1 MLKLKIF
8 SVGKTK
14 EDWLER
20 AIDEY
25 LKRLQK
31 IVHVECIWAKTD
43 AQLLE
48 LIEKEPLVIYCDSE
62 GVQYTSEEFSNF
74 LVKKFIE
81 GSSRL
86 AIVIGGANGLPL
98 AIKKSKELLSFSKMT
113 MTHQMIRLFLI
124 EQVYRAFEIQKG
136 SKYHK

>member
-14 EDWLER
+14 EEWLES
-20 AIDEY
+20 AFTEY
-25 LKRLQK
+25 VKRLQK
-31 IVHVECIWAKTD
+31 TLHVECIWAKND
-43 AQLLE
+43 DQLLE
-48 LIEKEPLVIYCDSE
+48 LVEKEALVIYCDAE
-62 GVQYTSEEFSNF
+62 GKQLTSEAFSSF

-81 GSSRL
+81 GGSRL
-86 AIVIGGANGLPL
+86 SIVIGGAEGLPL
-98 AIKKSKELLSFSKMT
+98 TIKKSKELLSFSKMT

-136 SKYHK
+136 SSYHK

>member
-14 EDWLER
+14 EEWLES
-20 AIDEY
+20 AITEY
-25 LKRLQK
+25 IKRLQK
-31 IVHVECIWAKTD
+31 TLHVECIWAKND
-43 AQLLE
+43 AHLLE
-48 LIEKEPLVIYCDSE
+48 LVEKEALVIYCDAE
-62 GVQYTSEEFSNF
+62 GKQFTSEEFSGF

-81 GSSRL
+81 GGSRL
-86 AIVIGGANGLPL
+86 SIVIGGAEGLPL

-113 MTHQMIRLFLI
+113 MTHQMIRLFLL

-136 SKYHK
+136 SSYHK